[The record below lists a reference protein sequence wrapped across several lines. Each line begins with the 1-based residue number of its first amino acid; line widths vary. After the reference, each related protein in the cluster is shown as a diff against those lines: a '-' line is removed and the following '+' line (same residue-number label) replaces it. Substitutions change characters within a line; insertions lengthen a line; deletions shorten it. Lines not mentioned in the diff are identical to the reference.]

1 MQVEGCS
8 RRCCGLRRGRGKGS
22 VGGGLVGRGGAYVY
36 AFERA
41 TPRGCQR
48 SRGPSRGSHHEN
60 GRDGM
65 WKPPAC
71 DGEQPLTMH
80 MRSMVLSN
88 WRGNSTRCSTQTRT
102 LEHGAMVRRLDS
114 VWNI

>member
-1 MQVEGCS
+1 
-8 RRCCGLRRGRGKGS
+8 
-22 VGGGLVGRGGAYVY
+22 
-36 AFERA
+36 
-41 TPRGCQR
+41 
-48 SRGPSRGSHHEN
+48 
-60 GRDGM
+60 M